1 MVGVRESDGVYFIG
15 GELDVS
21 SAEQFRRDLEPALDG
36 ESELVLDLTELTF
49 VDSFGLRTIG
59 LLARMV
65 GDRGLVLRN
74 PRDEVLRVLDLLDIE
89 DVPGIRVERW

>member
-1 MVGVRESDGVYFIG
+1 MIEVRGSGGVYFVE

-21 SAEQFRRDLEPALDG
+21 TAERFRHDLEPALDAEG
-36 ESELVLDLTELTF
+36 ELVLDLTELTF
-49 VDSFGLRTIG
+49 VDSFGLRTIA

-65 GDRGLVLRN
+65 GDRGVVLRY